1 MAAAPESDLPA
12 LGAPAPIDAR
22 TPSRWPPLTYYA
34 KIVLVVVAVLGVL
47 LMAYNIRSILLSIFL
62 GLFLA
67 VGFEPLIRALTRR
80 GVPRPLAVVIM
91 IVGFLILAAIVGYV
105 LLQPAIGQ
113 TTALVKALPSIVDS
127 GMGQLDKLGVKI
139 DASSLATSAQDL
151 LKEVPKI
158 LSTSLGS
165 VGAVLGAVGAAV
177 FNVFTVVVLSIYFM
191 LAMPRL
197 RAALAHVLG
206 TRERGL
212 VAEAALQKVGG
223 YVSGQLT
230 LCFLA
235 GLVATV
241 TLSLLHVP
249 YSAVIGLIVAL
260 FDAVPQVGAIIA
272 AFVGTLIALSGGWK
286 PAVITLAV
294 ILLYQQVENYV
305 ISPRI
310 FSQAVNLSPLAV
322 FVAVL
327 VGGGIGGAVGALV
340 ALPVSAASKLVIA
353 YLLRQRRRDRE
364 RGGTRARAREA
375 AKALAGQPPA
385 STQPAGT

>member
-1 MAAAPESDLPA
+1 MVPVKSDLPA
-12 LGAPAPIDAR
+12 LPAPVPMDAR
-22 TPSRWPPLTYYA
+22 TPSRWPPLGYYA
-34 KIVLVVVAVLGVL
+34 RITLVVVAVLGVL
-47 LMAYNIRSILLSIFL
+47 VMAYSIRSILLSIFL

-67 VGFEPLIRALTRR
+67 VGFEPLIRVLTRR
-80 GVPRPLAVVIM
+80 GVPRAIAVVIM
-91 IVGFLILAAIVGYV
+91 IVGFLALTAVVGVRAAAAGDRTDDSVG
-105 LLQPAIGQ
+105 QGPAGHDRLRDGPAGQ
-113 TTALVKALPSIVDS
+113 ARDQTRRQLTVQLGAGP
-127 GMGQLDKLGVKI
+127 GQR
-139 DASSLATSAQDL
+139 SAEDPQH
-151 LKEVPKI
+151 V
-158 LSTSLGS
+158 GS
-165 VGAVLGAVGAAV
+165 VGAVLGAVGSAI
-177 FNVFTVVVLSIYFM
+177 FSVFTVIVLSIYFM

-197 RAALAHVLG
+197 RAALAHLLG

-235 GLVATV
+235 GVVATV
-241 TLSLLHVP
+241 VLSLLHVP

-260 FDAVPQVGAIIA
+260 FDAVPQVGAMIA
-272 AFVGTLIALSGGWK
+272 AFLGTLIALSGGWQ
-286 PAVITLAV
+286 PAVVTLAA
-294 ILLYQQVENYV
+294 ILIYQQIENYV

-340 ALPVSAASKLVIA
+340 ALPVSVAAKVVIA

-364 RGGTRARAREA
+364 RNTTQARARQG
-375 AKALAGQPPA
+375 AKDLAGDSVA
-385 STQPAGT
+385 SAQPAGT

>member
-1 MAAAPESDLPA
+1 VAEARSDLPA
-12 LGAPAPIDAR
+12 LEPPRPYDQR
-22 TPSRWPPLTYYA
+22 TPARWPPLSYYA
-34 KIVLVVVAVLGVL
+34 KITMVVVAVLGILV
-47 LMAYNIRSILLSIFL
+47 MAYNIRSILLSIFL

-67 VGFEPLIRALTRR
+67 VGFEPLIRVLTRH

-91 IVGFLILAAIVGYV
+91 ILGFLVLTTIVGYV
-105 LLQPAIGQ
+105 LLQPAIEQ
-113 TTALVKALPSIVDS
+113 TTALVKALPDTIDAA
-127 GMGQLDKLGVKI
+127 MGQLDKLGIRI
-139 DASSLATSAQDL
+139 DASSLANSAQDL
-151 LKEVPKI
+151 LKELPKI
-158 LSTSLGS
+158 LSTSVGS
-165 VGAVLGAVGAAV
+165 VGAVLGAVGAAI
-177 FNVFTVVVLSIYFM
+177 FSVFTVIVLSIYFM

-197 RAALAHVLG
+197 RAALAHMLG

-212 VAEAALQKVGG
+212 VVEAALQKVGG

-235 GLVATV
+235 GVVATV

-286 PAVITLAV
+286 PAIITLAV
-294 ILLYQQVENYV
+294 ILLYQQLENYV

-340 ALPVSAASKLVIA
+340 ALPVSAAAKVVIA
-353 YLLRQRRRDRE
+353 YLLRHRRRDRE
-364 RGGTRARAREA
+364 RGARARARQA
-375 AKALAGQPPA
+375 AQDIAGNPRP
-385 STQPAGT
+385 GTPSVGT

>member
-1 MAAAPESDLPA
+1 MAPPTSDLPA
-12 LGAPAPIDAR
+12 LAAPVPADAGI
-22 TPSRWPPLTYYA
+22 PSRWPPLAYYA
-34 KIVLVVVAVLGVL
+34 KIILVVVAVLGVL
-47 LMAYNIRSILLSIFL
+47 VMAYNIRSILLSIFL

-67 VGFEPLIRALTRR
+67 VGFEPLIRVLTRR
-80 GVPRPLAVVIM
+80 GVPRALAVVIM
-91 IVGFLILAAIVGYV
+91 IVGFLALTAVVGYV
-105 LLQPAIGQ
+105 LLQPAIEQ
-113 TTALVKALPSIVDS
+113 TTALVKALPATIDS
-127 GMGQLDKLGVKI
+127 AMGQLDKLGITI
-139 DASSLATSAQDL
+139 DASSLSSSAQDL

-158 LSTSLGS
+158 LSTSVGS
-165 VGAVLGAVGAAV
+165 VSAVLGAVGGAI
-177 FNVFTVVVLSIYFM
+177 FSVFTVIVLSIYFM

-197 RAALAHVLG
+197 RAALAHMLG

-235 GLVATV
+235 GVVATV
-241 TLSLLHVP
+241 VLSLLHVP

-272 AFVGTLIALSGGWK
+272 AFVGTLIAFSGGWK

-294 ILLYQQVENYV
+294 VLIYQQIENYV

-340 ALPVSAASKLVIA
+340 ALPVSAAAKVIVA

-364 RGGTRARAREA
+364 RNSTRSRARQA
-375 AKALAGQPPA
+375 AKDLAGD
-385 STQPAGT
+385 PAGSRQPVGT

>member
-1 MAAAPESDLPA
+1 MAPASSDLPA
-12 LGAPAPIDAR
+12 LKAPVPIDAR

-34 KIVLVVVAVLGVL
+34 KITLVVVAVLGVL
-47 LMAYNIRSILLSIFL
+47 VMAYSIRSILLSIFL

-67 VGFEPLIRALTRR
+67 VGFEPLIRVLTRR

-91 IVGFLILAAIVGYV
+91 IVGFLILTAVVGYV
-105 LLQPAIGQ
+105 LLQPAIEQ
-113 TTALVKALPSIVDS
+113 TTALVKALPATVNSAMD
-127 GMGQLDKLGVKI
+127 QLDRFGIKI
-139 DASSLATSAQDL
+139 DASSIANSAQDL
-151 LKEVPKI
+151 VKELPKI
-158 LSTSLGS
+158 LSTSVGS

-177 FNVFTVVVLSIYFM
+177 FSVFTVIVLSIYFM

-197 RAALAHVLG
+197 RAALAHMLG

-212 VAEAALQKVGG
+212 VVEAALQKVGG

-235 GLVATV
+235 GVVATV
-241 TLSLLHVP
+241 VLSLLHVP

-272 AFVGTLIALSGGWK
+272 AFVGTLIALSGGWQ
-286 PAVITLAV
+286 PAVVTLAV
-294 ILLYQQVENYV
+294 ILIYQQIENYV

-340 ALPVSAASKLVIA
+340 ALPVSAATKVVIA

-364 RGGTRARAREA
+364 RNSTRSRARQA
-375 AKALAGQPPA
+375 AQDLAGKGSA
-385 STQPAGT
+385 DSEPAGA